1 VERWSRACST
11 DSFRGRLWRGPGA
24 NSSSALVSVL
34 MADFGSTIRQASLLT
49 PRVVIGSRNSSSP
62 RSTTLHAGRANVA
75 VAALGVEFRPLETDV
90 FAHDCSSGR
99 KVAVLR
105 TGWREGACRGGPFGC
120 RPDHGLPLAVLL
132 LCRGRPG
139 HQSRRLEW
147 ERISEGL
154 SVLLLF
160 R

>member
-1 VERWSRACST
+1 MERWSRACST

-105 TGWREGACRGGPFGC
+105 AGR
-120 RPDHGLPLAVLL
+120 
-132 LCRGRPG
+132 RGRPKADLAAAG
-139 HQSRRLEW
+139 RAAVHRLLY
-147 ERISEGL
+147 RFSAAAGL
-154 SVLLLF
+154 VT
-160 R
+160 RVGG